1 MAYNAIMHTLWAY
14 YIHCVGVS
22 LLCLQEWDCGDPQ
35 RTGKQMWDT
44 YFFMPAKK
52 REKQIGQVF
61 TPDFIVNRMLGSV
74 GYTVKTDILNKHI
87 IDNSCGN
94 VDFLAQVV

>member
-1 MAYNAIMHTLWAY
+1 MGHL
-14 YIHCVGVS
+14 
-22 LLCLQEWDCGDPQ
+22 
-35 RTGKQMWDT
+35 
-44 YFFMPAKK
+44 FFMSAKK